1 MKKLLLFFLLV
12 FIPLSSAIST
22 NMLPVYQPGET
33 MIVEVQGNI
42 LSPIDRSDVVFRR
55 AHVAIAV
62 DYDIKRVLDKYYL
75 YAQVPLNPNNY
86 TLFINGIST
95 TLNGQNQMVDFNQT
109 FEVSGNLTDYSINP
123 GLIIT
128 NQDFSLTIKSNLD
141 QQTTI
146 SSDFPEEM
154 SLTINPGNNPLNFDV
169 SSKSSGFYLATIG
182 KYKVPIQVIKSES
195 SQSDFSIS
203 VFPKFV
209 KEVLKLNSLKSYNF
223 SILNNGNQSLTDL
236 YFAYNQ
242 EIFSLDKESFS
253 LSVNESIN
261 LSVTLKNS
269 SQNFNEIISIAS
281 GNDMVANI
289 TFQIS
294 FTQNDSQVT
303 NSSNPEY
310 YCSEL
315 GGSFCSA
322 TEVCSGQ
329 SIQSLDG
336 LCCVGSCSLEEKSST
351 NWIIYI
357 LAILVLVVIIF
368 IYLRYKK
375 AKLPK
380 PKNLA
385 INSVLKRPV

>member
-1 MKKLLLFFLLV
+1 MKKFLILFFLVL
-12 FIPLSSAIST
+12 IPLSSGIST
-22 NMLPVYQPGET
+22 TMLPAYQPGET
-33 MIVEVQGNI
+33 MIIEIQGNI
-42 LSPIDRSDVVFRR
+42 LSPIDRSDIVFRR

-62 DYDIKRVLDKYYL
+62 DYDVKRVLDKYYL
-75 YAQVPLNPNNY
+75 YAQVPLSSNNY
-86 TLFINGIST
+86 TLYINDIST
-95 TLNGQNQMVDFNQT
+95 TLNGQNQIVDFNQT
-109 FEVSGNLTDYSINP
+109 FEVSGNLTEYSINP

-128 NQDFSLTIKSNLD
+128 DKDFSLTIKSNLD

-146 SSDFPEEM
+146 SSDFPEE
-154 SLTINPGNNPLNFDV
+154 STFTINPGNNELNFDV

-182 KYKVPIQVIKSES
+182 KYKVPIQIIKSQS
-195 SQSDFSIS
+195 TKSDFSIS

-223 SILNNGNQSLTDL
+223 SIFNNGNDSIENL

-242 EIFSLDKESFS
+242 EIFSLDRESFS
-253 LSVNESIN
+253 LAPNESIN

-269 SQNFNEIISIAS
+269 TQNFNEIISIALGS
-281 GNDMVANI
+281 DMLANI
-289 TFQIS
+289 TFRIS

-322 TEVCSGQ
+322 VEVCSGQ
-329 SIQSLDG
+329 SIQALDG
-336 LCCVGSCSLEEKSST
+336 LCCVGSCNLEEKSSSK
-351 NWIIYI
+351 WVVY
-357 LAILVLVVIIF
+357 LLVALVLVVIIF

-385 INSVLKRPV
+385 INSVLKRPI